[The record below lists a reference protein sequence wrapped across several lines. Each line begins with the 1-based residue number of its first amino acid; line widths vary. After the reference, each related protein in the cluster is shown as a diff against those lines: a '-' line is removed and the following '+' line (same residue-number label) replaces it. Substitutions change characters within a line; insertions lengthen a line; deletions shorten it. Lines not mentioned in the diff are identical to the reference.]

1 MKYGTSDIE
10 VSLLCIHAGSYVTVD
25 TEAYSSAV
33 PVGTVLK
40 CREVKNRGTYPVR
53 CEGTG
58 IFQNEIWTF
67 KEEEVHLATDAE
79 MFAARLKGEI

>member
-10 VSLLCIHAGSYVTVD
+10 VSLLCIHAGSYVTVNSA
-25 TEAYSSAV
+25 AYSGAV

-40 CREVKNRGTYPVR
+40 CREVKNRGDYPVR

-58 IFQNEIWTF
+58 VFKGQTWTF
-67 KEEEVHLATDAE
+67 RESEVHLATDAE